1 VLRDGSGCTIKE
13 LLGRAPLRYA
23 SPAGFRDSLFWTI
36 GILIPV
42 AGVVLIAGGG
52 EFGGA
57 GSLIHW

>member
-1 VLRDGSGCTIKE
+1 MHDQRTVGARATALCFA
-13 LLGRAPLRYA
+13 GRIPRLA
-23 SPAGFRDSLFWTI
+23 FFWTI